1 MLRSTYFSLNCA
13 SKIHQGLTVIVSLLW
28 ECMDN
33 ISIVVY
39 KVVTVQGIGQF
50 VIATT
55 NHKTLIAI
63 NQSNNLLYSWL
74 QQVVWLTLAAE
85 RNKYQWG

>member
-1 MLRSTYFSLNCA
+1 
-13 SKIHQGLTVIVSLLW
+13 
-28 ECMDN
+28 MDN

-74 QQVVWLTLAAE
+74 QQVV
-85 RNKYQWG
+85 